1 MGYRSYGGFVFPS
14 SQLQMYEEICP
25 KMPLNDWEDVT
36 HIDLKYKKVWYED
49 KYFRD
54 NPELVHLFFSGWKWY
69 ESYPSIQ
76 QIKLFQDYLTENGH
90 PWFFYRK
97 GEGDGEDP
105 DIEQDGPDTITFG
118 GLDLGNRLDM
128 LDLESG
134 LEVEEYLD
142 TLFDHGEYGMDESI
156 YWLEMVF
163 EKETTDKVWET
174 KIKNLKKH
182 LESHPSLGVKYEI
195 KKNKTTDETSVRAR
209 IELQPRVDGYKTIT
223 QPHYEVQNKVIETV
237 DNLFGSGNGSIFQIT
252 KESGRFFEITTVFG
266 DASPWDYDIQSQ
278 VGIGW
283 GWNPELANPPQT
295 INKRRVI

>member
-1 MGYRSYGGFVFPS
+1 VEVMGYRSYGGFVFPS

-174 KIKNLKKH
+174 KTKNLKKH
-182 LESHPSLGVKYEI
+182 LEKIVKDDSRTFTVDDI
-195 KKNKTTDETSVRAR
+195 KWELDAKNLRAR
-209 IELQPRVDGYKTIT
+209 IELQPRQKESVDIQK
-223 QPHYEVQNKVIETV
+223 EVIVTV
-237 DNLFGSGNGSIFQIT
+237 NNLFGSGNGSIFKIT
-252 KESGRFFEITTVFG
+252 KDSGGFFEITTVFG

-283 GWNPELANPPQT
+283 GWNPELAKPPQT